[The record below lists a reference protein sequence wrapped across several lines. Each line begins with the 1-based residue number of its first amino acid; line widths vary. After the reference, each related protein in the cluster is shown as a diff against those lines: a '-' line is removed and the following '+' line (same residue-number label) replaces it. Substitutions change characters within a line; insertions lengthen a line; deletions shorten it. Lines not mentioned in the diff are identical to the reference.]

1 LNWQAFTPSINLSG
15 LDFRRMNIA
24 PPEWT
29 RIYPGAK
36 NPLTPAL
43 CDAFELPRS
52 TPPHLRALLSQI
64 GRVGRNG

>member
-1 LNWQAFTPSINLSG
+1 
-15 LDFRRMNIA
+15 MNIA